1 MGGVKVSDISMPI
14 YFLAVYLLT
23 SYALFMIH
31 STGDCDSDIDCKD
44 GYVCHQRDEWEEVY
58 GCVGWG
64 EYGLDYCREVKD
76 EEEIRSRLI

>member
-1 MGGVKVSDISMPI
+1 MLHTFYVDL
-14 YFLAVYLLT
+14 FLDLIIQTILLT
-23 SYALFMIH
+23 SYALCYVH

-64 EYGLDYCREVKD
+64 EYGLDYCREVRD
-76 EEEIRSRLI
+76 EEEIRSLLI

>member
-1 MGGVKVSDISMPI
+1 MLI
-14 YFLAVYLLT
+14 YFLTLSNYSAHILCT
-23 SYALFMIH
+23 FFMTL
-31 STGDCDSDIDCKD
+31 SGDCDSDIDCKD

-76 EEEIRSRLI
+76 EEEIRSLLI